1 MAVTTRG
8 AAFIALLKEMA
19 SDSRIVDELVEAAR
33 AESPDV
39 ARLPVAENRR
49 HISMLLAAGL
59 ASFERRGDPSEGDF
73 AEATRLGADRAGQGV
88 PIGGLLAGVQAGR
101 TRAMEIA
108 IGRGRAAGI
117 PDDVLLEVL
126 LDLDRYTGA
135 LERHV
140 IDGYHAA
147 ERELARSQGEAR
159 TRLVRRLLLGEQPA
173 PAPDELA
180 RWGLRPDGRYHCVVS
195 GATDPARLAA
205 YRGVLG
211 SVDSRVA
218 GLVPLLPAPDA
229 TDPDVLVVVAP
240 ASPLPEIP
248 AVYELCVTALRASG
262 HLRGPHRLVDLAGAT
277 ALAAQPKLAALLRA
291 DLLGALKP
299 GDDFHRELAATALA
313 YLDHGQRLDHTA
325 AALHVHPNTVRY
337 RLRRLFEITGMPSA
351 AADPGE
357 RLTVLETLR
366 CWWALHAWLSDSPVI

>member
-1 MAVTTRG
+1 MAVTTRS
-8 AAFIALLKEMA
+8 ATFLALLQEMA
-19 SDSRIVDELVEAAR
+19 ADSRIVDELVEAAR

-39 ARLPVAENRR
+39 ARLPAAENRR
-49 HISMLLAAGL
+49 HISMLFAAGL
-59 ASFERRGDPSEGDF
+59 ASFERRGDPSERDF
-73 AEATRLGADRAGQGV
+73 ADATRLGAERAAQGV

-126 LDLDRYTGA
+126 LDLDRYTGT

-147 ERELARSQGEAR
+147 ERELARGHSEAR
-159 TRLVRRLLLGEQPA
+159 TRLLRRLLLGEEPA

-195 GATDPARLAA
+195 DATEPARLAA
-205 YRGVLG
+205 YRGVFG
-211 SVDSRVA
+211 SVDSRLA
-218 GLVPLLPAPDA
+218 GLAPMLPAASA

-240 ASPLPEIP
+240 ACPLPEIP
-248 AVYELCVTALRASG
+248 AVYELCVSALRASDG
-262 HLRGPHRLVDLAGAT
+262 PRGPHRLVDLAGAT
-277 ALAAQPKLAALLRA
+277 ALAGQPLLARLLSA
-291 DLLGALKP
+291 ELLGGLDPA
-299 GDDFHRELAATALA
+299 DDFHRELASTAMA

-337 RLRRLFEITGMPSA
+337 RLRRLLEVTGRPVDSA
-351 AADPGE
+351 E

-366 CWWALHAWLSDSPVI
+366 LWWALDTWLK

>member
-1 MAVTTRG
+1 MAVTTRSG
-8 AAFIALLKEMA
+8 TFLALLREMA
-19 SDSRIVDELVEAAR
+19 ADVRIVDELVEAAR

-39 ARLPVAENRR
+39 ARLPAAENRR

-59 ASFERRGDPSEGDF
+59 ASFEHRDPSQSDF
-73 AEATRLGADRAGQGV
+73 AEAVRLGAERAAQGI

-101 TRAMEIA
+101 TRAMQIA

-126 LDLDRYTGA
+126 LELDGYTGV

-147 ERELARSQGEAR
+147 ERELARSHWEAR
-159 TRLVRRLLLGEQPA
+159 TGLLRRLLLGGEPA
-173 PAPDELA
+173 PAADELA

-195 GATDPARLAA
+195 DATDPARLAA
-205 YRGVLG
+205 YRGVFG
-211 SVDSRVA
+211 SVDTRLA
-218 GLVPLLPAPDA
+218 GLTPWLPSASVGDPDA
-229 TDPDVLVVVAP
+229 LVVISP
-240 ASPLPEIP
+240 AGPLPQIP
-248 AVYELCVTALRASG
+248 AVYELCVAALSAASG
-262 HLRGPHRLVDLAGAT
+262 TGLRGPRRLVDLAGET
-277 ALAAQPKLAALLRA
+277 ALAAQPLLAELLSA

-299 GDDFHRELAATALA
+299 GDDFHRELATTALA

-337 RLRRLFEITGMPSA
+337 RLRRLLEITGMPPA
-351 AADPGE
+351 LADPGA

-366 CWWALHAWLSDSPVI
+366 CWWALHAWLK